1 MTYAPW
7 TVARQSPS
15 VRGIS
20 QARILEWV
28 ATSFSRVSSQPKDWT
43 QVSWISRW
51 LLYHWA
57 TWEATF
63 GDHFSFSVS
72 TFLSCHLC
80 LSWYFI
86 FHKREHLVSTFC
98 DSEILTQNIRT
109 SDSKANVKIHFSPSK
124 LPLSKER
131 TISFTKYKFQ
141 KNSTVWVSKSS

>member
-20 QARILEWV
+20 QARILECV
-28 ATSFSRVSSQPKDWT
+28 AISFSRVSSQPKIEPRSPALAGGFFT
-43 QVSWISRW
+43 TEQRGKP
-51 LLYHWA
+51 
-57 TWEATF
+57 F
-63 GDHFSFSVS
+63 GDHFSFSIS

-86 FHKREHLVSTFC
+86 FHMREHLVSTFC

-109 SDSKANVKIHFSPSK
+109 SASKANVKIHFSSSK

-141 KNSTVWVSKSS
+141 KKHSLSF